1 MIVMYPGHRKES
13 GLSADM
19 TVMRRWFTW
28 VGWSLGSEYEVESYG
43 RAA

>member
-19 TVMRRWFTW
+19 TVMRWFTW
-28 VGWSLGSEYEVESYG
+28 VGWSLGSEYEVES
-43 RAA
+43 